1 MNNLQFIIW
10 LVKARGLAIPL
21 VKYMV
26 SFTAGTFILV
36 SGVFYGIAHFI
47 AIINL

>member
-1 MNNLQFIIW
+1 MNNPQFIIQ
-10 LVKARGLAIPL
+10 LVRAKGLALL
-21 VKYMV
+21 VEYMV